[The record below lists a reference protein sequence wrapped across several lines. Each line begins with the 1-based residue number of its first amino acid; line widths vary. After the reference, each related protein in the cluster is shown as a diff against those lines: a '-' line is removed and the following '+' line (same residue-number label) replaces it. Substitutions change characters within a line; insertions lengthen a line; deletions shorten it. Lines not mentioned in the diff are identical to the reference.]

1 MPILWTTY
9 FSPFRSPILRACRTL
24 PLTMPTC
31 PQLLNDDASYVR
43 MTPGEQIR
51 KNLKL
56 SRYVRCVVPAI
67 LGHGPVSSSC
77 IDHQGGSQPGLW
89 WTCAIWPQRACPHR
103 VHVGVSAAATLCT
116 GLSQM
121 KHWSLSMLWA
131 FLCHLPWDLYCLA
144 FLKEAFGHIIQDILL
159 LCLDQ

>member
-31 PQLLNDDASYVR
+31 PQLLNDAASHAR
-43 MTPGEQIR
+43 MTPGEQMR

-56 SRYVRCVVPAI
+56 SRYVRCVVPVI
-67 LGHGPVSSSC
+67 LGHGSASSSC
-77 IDHQGGSQPGLW
+77 IDHQGGSQPGLLW
-89 WTCAIWPQRACPHR
+89 WTYAIWPQRACPHS

-116 GLSQM
+116 GLSR
-121 KHWSLSMLWA
+121 WSTGLCPCFGLFFVI
-131 FLCHLPWDLYCLA
+131 FLGICIAWL
-144 FLKEAFGHIIQDILL
+144 F
-159 LCLDQ
+159 